1 MVDNLMPRLQELTV
15 ILYAA
20 SVLLYFIDFL
30 HHNRKANRIAFWLL
44 LFVWILQSFSL
55 YYYMVDKGRFPI
67 LTIFEGLYFYVWV
80 LITLSLII
88 NRVLRVDFIVF
99 FTNIIGFIVIVI
111 HAFAIEQVGSTVRA
125 EQMVSELLL
134 IHITAAILSY
144 GAFSL
149 SFVFSTL
156 YLIQYH
162 LLKQKK
168 WGKRLWRIADL
179 SKLEHFSYVLNMIG
193 VPILMMGIILG
204 ARWAY
209 IRLPFVPWY
218 DPKIIGSIF
227 VVVVYCIYIYLHIRK
242 GMTGKSLS
250 LWNVAA
256 FLILLINFFLIGN
269 VSSFHIWL

>member
-99 FTNIIGFIVIVI
+99 FTNIIGFTVIVI
-111 HAFAIEQVGSTVRA
+111 HAFALNKLDRPSEQNKWC
-125 EQMVSELLL
+125 Q
-134 IHITAAILSY
+134 SY
-144 GAFSL
+144 
-149 SFVFSTL
+149 
-156 YLIQYH
+156 Y
-162 LLKQKK
+162 
-168 WGKRLWRIADL
+168 
-179 SKLEHFSYVLNMIG
+179 
-193 VPILMMGIILG
+193 
-204 ARWAY
+204 
-209 IRLPFVPWY
+209 
-218 DPKIIGSIF
+218 
-227 VVVVYCIYIYLHIRK
+227 
-242 GMTGKSLS
+242 
-250 LWNVAA
+250 
-256 FLILLINFFLIGN
+256 
-269 VSSFHIWL
+269 